1 MNTFLS
7 IDAVQFCST
16 FLILSVVT
24 RTSLSFRR
32 NVFLPLST
40 VCRDP
45 LFPDFESD
53 HADLFNIVPGPCED
67 AINRGRFAVL
77 YVVIGRTS
85 SFNTGQ
91 ELNCYYIPSVLILTA
106 LLDYNIYLCVQNLL
120 NHCVK
125 PVFRQSTFFA

>member
-53 HADLFNIVPGPCED
+53 HADLLTLCLVLARMPSIAGD
-67 AINRGRFAVL
+67 SRFYMWSLV
-77 YVVIGRTS
+77 RTS

-106 LLDYNIYLCVQNLL
+106 LLEYNIYLCVQNLL